1 MRLTF
6 DFDDVPTEDEI
17 SIIIDTVK
25 AAKSAVTSSNI
36 QSNDKIYLGV
46 KGRGLSFSM
55 DQNAIDCTEIDIVSE
70 VVTALVTELRKEIEL
85 ENGKKLED

>member
-17 SIIIDTVK
+17 EIIIDIVK
-25 AAKSAVTSSNI
+25 AYPKSAV
-36 QSNDKIYLGV
+36 NDKIYLGV
-46 KGRGLSFSM
+46 KGRGASFSM

-85 ENGKKLED
+85 ENGKKETGKPLTN